1 MFYLLTLVVLRQA
14 ASASSGRSA
23 AVSVV
28 SASGPL
34 ALAARNRRAGPGA
47 TALRRWRALGQ
58 VRLLGSEGVTLIL
71 KPPSTY
77 SFGGNLI
84 KLVQIL
90 H

>member
-1 MFYLLTLVVLRQA
+1 MFFCLLTLVVLRQA
-14 ASASSGRSA
+14 ASASSGSSG

-58 VRLLGSEGVTLIL
+58 VRLLGSEEVTLIL

-77 SFGGNLI
+77 SFGGT
-84 KLVQIL
+84 
-90 H
+90 

>member
-1 MFYLLTLVVLRQA
+1 MCSCFSFNTLVVLRQA

-28 SASGPL
+28 SASGPLAL

-58 VRLLGSEGVTLIL
+58 VRLLGSEEVTLIL

-77 SFGGNLI
+77 SFGGT
-84 KLVQIL
+84 
-90 H
+90 